1 MKRVDKS
8 LKNLRYGV
16 TYQGIDVLL
25 KFAMRKAM
33 VVMLGDAIVGLNGLF
48 TEVLAMLS
56 LAELGV
62 GSAITYSLYKP
73 LSEGD
78 NEKVASLMLLFK
90 RAYQIIALSIFGIG
104 LVLLPF
110 IHLLVNKVSF
120 DLGYIRL
127 VYFLFLLSTA
137 SSYLFS
143 YKSALLT
150 ADQSAYKSTRILIIA
165 DVITVSAK
173 TAALLITK
181 NFLLF
186 LVIDVVSK
194 LITNLF
200 ISRAANRDYPHLKS
214 KAELP
219 DKEER
224 KEIFKNIKHLFIGKL
239 SGKITNST
247 DNTLISVLDSTLSVG
262 FYSNYSMVLASA
274 RSFLSQ
280 LTNAASG
287 SIGNLMLEESKE
299 YCYTVLR
306 RMTMMMF
313 IPGAVISAVFY
324 AELSPFIAV
333 WLGAE
338 RVIGDGI
345 VAVLVLNFLL
355 YAIREPL
362 WQFTGVSGLF
372 KKDKNI
378 SIIGTTANLVI
389 SIALGIP
396 CGMLGIFI
404 GTLATLVLQYI
415 LKARLLC
422 RERLSVSPAGFY
434 LLTAELLLAAAAC
447 AVFCKW
453 LCSLIPLGGILGV
466 IVGCALTA
474 LITLGFIMAVFSKMD
489 EMNYFRQTV
498 KHRLKALKK
507 KLHKGR

>member
-16 TYQGIDVLL
+16 TYQAIDIVL

-33 VVMLGDAIVGLNGLF
+33 VDMLGDALVGLNGLF

-73 LSEGD
+73 LSEG
-78 NEKVASLMLLFK
+78 NKEKVASLMLLFK

-104 LVLLPF
+104 LFLLPF
-110 IHLLVNKVSF
+110 IHLLVTKVDF

-127 VYFLFLLSTA
+127 VYFLFLCSTA

-143 YKSALLT
+143 YKSALLA
-150 ADQSAYKSTRILIIA
+150 ADQSAYKSTRILIFADIA
-165 DVITVSAK
+165 TVAIK
-173 TAALLITK
+173 TAILLLWK

-186 LVIDVVSK
+186 LAADIVSK
-194 LITNLF
+194 LVTNLF

-214 KAELP
+214 DVPMP

-224 KEIFKNIKHLFIGKL
+224 KVIFRNIKHLFIGRL

-262 FYSNYSMVLASA
+262 FYSNYSMIFSSA
-274 RSFLSQ
+274 KSFLLQ
-280 LTNAASG
+280 LTTAASG
-287 SIGNLMLEESKE
+287 SIGNLMLEESPQ

-313 IPGAVISAVFY
+313 IPGAVISSVFFC
-324 AELSPFIAV
+324 ELSPFISV

-338 RVIGDGI
+338 RVIGDA
-345 VAVLVLNFLL
+345 VVSVLVLNFLL
-355 YAIREPL
+355 YALREPL
-362 WQFTGVSGLF
+362 WQFMTVSGLF
-372 KKDKNI
+372 ARDKNI
-378 SIIGTTANLVI
+378 SIIGTVANLVV
-389 SIALGIP
+389 SVALGIP
-396 CGMLGIFI
+396 FGMLGIFI
-404 GTLATLVLQYI
+404 GTFVTLALQYV
-415 LKARLLC
+415 LKARLLLKV
-422 RERLSVSPAGFY
+422 RLSVPLGGFY
-434 LLTAELLLAAAAC
+434 LFTLCLLAAAAAC
-447 AVFCKW
+447 AFFCKW
-453 LCSLIPLGGILGV
+453 LCSLLPLTGILGV

-474 LITLGFIMAVFSKMD
+474 AVTLGVIMAVFAKTD
-489 EMNYFRQTV
+489 EMKYFRQTAAGAV
-498 KHRLKALKK
+498 KKIAG
-507 KLHKGR
+507 KLHR